1 MQAACAVLEVLD
13 ADFLSDMRSRSAV
26 LFAEL
31 DGLKQKHEAIIEI
44 RGNGFLIGLV
54 LADYLTPLD
63 VMAACR
69 AHHMLVVPAAAN
81 TVRLLPP
88 LNVSTED
95 IYHAVAVLDTVLSAC
110 EEKAGHNHD

>member
-1 MQAACAVLEVLD
+1 
-13 ADFLSDMRSRSAV
+13 MRSRSAV

-31 DGLKQKHEAIIEI
+31 AGLKQKHEAIIEI

-88 LNVSTED
+88 LNVTTED
-95 IYHAVAVLDTVLSAC
+95 IQHAVAVLDTVLSAC